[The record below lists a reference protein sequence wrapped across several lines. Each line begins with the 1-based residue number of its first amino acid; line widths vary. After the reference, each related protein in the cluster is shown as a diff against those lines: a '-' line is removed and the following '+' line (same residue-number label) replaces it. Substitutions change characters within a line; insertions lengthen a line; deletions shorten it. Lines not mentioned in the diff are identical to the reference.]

1 VRDRPKTSPPSSLK
15 KIGRMI
21 VIVVIIGLL
30 VNIALAFIFGFQNTS
45 DALRKVSWEHI
56 LVPFAIYILIYLI
69 DSLRLTIVLRQFGR
83 RIRFADAFVNS
94 LMGYFLAYLTPMA
107 TGGQPF
113 QIYHLKRIGI
123 DAKTSTNVIVS
134 RWIEYLISAVVLTLI
149 FIPLVL
155 PLLTVANAQTTF
167 LIVGFSVSVA
177 ASVVI
182 FILFIRPDWIG
193 RILRRL
199 ENSPPGRLVTRFT
212 KREKWGEAAHAWSR
226 DLRTNIAFLWKEKFY
241 VVALDLLLGVVVLGL
256 QVFSLTWILVM
267 LLGAKL
273 GFLQVFV
280 TVLLLNLVVYYIPSP
295 GASGGL
301 EGVYTMVFSLYT
313 GEPQLSFVSITV
325 WRFATYY
332 LQIFFGLV
340 VFLLMRRRGG
350 PLAEAR
356 EPAAPEH
363 ERTLHKSPSSERT
376 SR

>member
-1 VRDRPKTSPPSSLK
+1 MKNRPQTAPPSSLK

-30 VNIALAFIFGFQNTS
+30 VNIALAFGFGFRNTS
-45 DALRKVSWEHI
+45 EALRRVSWEHV
-56 LVPFAIYILIYLI
+56 LVPFAIYILIYVV
-69 DSLRLTIVLRQFGR
+69 DSLRLAIVLRQFGR
-83 RIRFADAFVNS
+83 RVRFVDAFVNS
-94 LMGYFLAYLTPMA
+94 LMGYFLSYLTPMA

-134 RWIEYLISAVVLTLI
+134 RWIEYLVSAVVLTLA
-149 FIPLVL
+149 FFPLVL

-167 LIVGFSVSVA
+167 LIIGFSASVA
-177 ASVVI
+177 ASVVVV
-182 FILFIRPDWIG
+182 ILFIRPDWIG
-193 RILRRL
+193 RILKSL
-199 ENSPPGRLVTRFT
+199 EHSPPGRLVTRLI
-212 KREKWGEAAHAWSR
+212 KRENWGRAAHAWSR
-226 DLRTNIAFLWKEKFY
+226 DLRANIAFLWKEKFY
-241 VVALDLLLGVVVLGL
+241 IVALDLVLGVLVLGL

-273 GFLQVFV
+273 AFIQVFV
-280 TVLLLNLVVYYIPSP
+280 TVLLLNLVVYYIPTP

-313 GEPQLSFVSITV
+313 GEPQLSFVSVTV

-340 VFLLMRRRGG
+340 VFLVMRRRGG

-356 EPAAPEH
+356 ERSAAKN
-363 ERTLHKSPSSERT
+363 ERAPGGRSSDETNR
-376 SR
+376 